1 MWQEHLDW
9 LAGAAYRVIAVD
21 LPGIGEAIVG
31 GAAQAPWEDVLQT
44 LSKGSSL
51 PHVCR
56 GFLRMRAPPVGPIE
70 RVGGPLPGL
79 DLSATLTATRR
90 RLTGAVAHG
99 FPAVD
104 PAAEIDPL
112 EAEFRL
118 HSVTAGAVVT
128 LIVCIPALFYVMTS
142 ARESGKILL
151 LAAWA
156 TALVGA
162 VIALVL
168 PWEGIIRS
176 AWREPVFL
184 IWTLLD
190 LCLIGLTVVA
200 DGGPSSPITVL
211 FFVPIVFVGASYP
224 TWSVKLVSFLALA
237 GYAGLAV
244 AYHEPLGAAV
254 LVLGG
259 LESTALMSWWQA
271 HNHERRRCELA
282 RASVTDPLTG
292 ALNRRGLDA
301 AAAAELAAVDRFG
314 RPVALMIIDLDNFK
328 TYNDTY
334 GHIAGDELLAWTAD
348 RIRIALRP
356 SDALCRVG
364 GDEFAVLVANADV
377 SAAEPLVHRIQA
389 ACSHR
394 APHCTGIASAP
405 ADGHDFDSLYR
416 ASDRALYQAKGQR
429 QPAPLAA
436 GAAVAAPHQAP
447 GPPHVEVRRYRYMT
461 HNGSRAAGGDAAR
474 IHRVG

>member
-9 LAGAAYRVIAVD
+9 LAGAACRVIAVD

-128 LIVCIPALFYVMTS
+128 VIVCIPALFYVMTS

-176 AWREPVFL
+176 AWREPVLL

-211 FFVPIVFVGASYP
+211 FFVPIVFVGAFLSD
-224 TWSVKLVSFLALA
+224 LV
-237 GYAGLAV
+237 G
-244 AYHEPLGAAV
+244 
-254 LVLGG
+254 
-259 LESTALMSWWQA
+259 QA
-271 HNHERRRCELA
+271 RQLPR
-282 RASVTDPLTG
+282 PG
-292 ALNRRGLDA
+292 
-301 AAAAELAAVDRFG
+301 G
-314 RPVALMIIDLDNFK
+314 RPTITNGVDASWP
-328 TYNDTY
+328 
-334 GHIAGDELLAWTAD
+334 E
-348 RIRIALRP
+348 RP
-356 SDALCRVG
+356 
-364 GDEFAVLVANADV
+364 
-377 SAAEPLVHRIQA
+377 
-389 ACSHR
+389 
-394 APHCTGIASAP
+394 
-405 ADGHDFDSLYR
+405 
-416 ASDRALYQAKGQR
+416 
-429 QPAPLAA
+429 
-436 GAAVAAPHQAP
+436 
-447 GPPHVEVRRYRYMT
+447 
-461 HNGSRAAGGDAAR
+461 
-474 IHRVG
+474 